1 MAIETTVHHEDA
13 TTTTTTNLQNNSE
26 VQTALINGARR
37 IENMNEL
44 APTGPE
50 AETLTK
56 AEVPEQA
63 VETEIPES
71 PSVTSEFEPV
81 LTPAL
86 AIEASPSTNGPHE
99 AGKVYQLSLADI
111 NTNPAN
117 PRTLNIKSKTGKCGL
132 GDEDLDDLAASIKSI
147 GLCHPIIV
155 QDTPAGIMIV
165 AGERRYR
172 AAKKAELTVIPA
184 IFTAANPALVAIIE
198 NLQRVDLT
206 GIQEAEALDRLRQSD
221 PKTYT
226 TAYIGQLIGK
236 HANSITEKLK
246 VATLPLSVR
255 DKFRDEVKCSSA
267 LLRLARQTYDRE
279 LKDAG
284 ITTDTSNDPDY
295 AKALLEYIKRLLD
308 SEKTANQLRDARK
321 SARKTVAP
329 ASKPAGTEPTAPEPN
344 DNASSPTPE
353 NRDNESGGIVD
364 APIAIDSAP
373 VVDHAVAN
381 TLSEVITLEPDS
393 VRTGVVVTTMAD
405 SFVKAALDLRTAY
418 TDKLHGITD
427 LTEQRLIIEQVLP
440 EESRVLVVIYLGEIL
455 NLLGGL
461 K

>member
-1 MAIETTVHHEDA
+1 MAIKTTVHPKDA
-13 TTTTTTNLQNNSE
+13 TTATTTDLQNNSE
-26 VQTALINGARR
+26 VQTALINDAKG
-37 IENMNEL
+37 IENMNNL
-44 APTGPE
+44 TTTGPD
-50 AETLTK
+50 AETQTIT
-56 AEVPEQA
+56 EVPEQA
-63 VETEIPES
+63 VETEIAGS
-71 PSVTSEFEPV
+71 PSVASELEPV
-81 LTPAL
+81 LTPAV
-86 AIEASPSTNGPHE
+86 AIEASPSASGTHE
-99 AGKVYQLSLADI
+99 LGKVYQLSLTDI

-117 PRTLNIKSKTGKCGL
+117 PRTLNLKSKTSKCGL

-155 QDTPAGIMIV
+155 QDTPAGVMIV

-172 AAKKAELTVIPA
+172 AAKKAELTEIPVM
-184 IFTAANPALVAIIE
+184 FTAANPALVTIIE

-255 DKFRDEVKCSSA
+255 DEFRDEIKCSSA

-279 LKDAG
+279 LKDSG
-284 ITTDTSNDPDY
+284 VTTDTSNDPGY

-321 SARKTVAP
+321 SARKTVVP
-329 ASKPAGTEPTAPEPN
+329 ASKPAGKEPTAPELN
-344 DNASSPTPE
+344 DNASAPTPE
-353 NRDNESGGIVD
+353 NRDNDSGGIVD
-364 APIAIDSAP
+364 APIPIDSAP
-373 VVDHAVAN
+373 VADDAVAN
-381 TLSEVITLEPDS
+381 TLSEVITLELDS
-393 VRTGVVVTTMAD
+393 ARTGVVATTTAD
-405 SFVKAALDLRTAY
+405 SMVKAARDLRTAY

-427 LTEQRLIIEQVLP
+427 LTEQRLIIEQILP
-440 EESRVLVVIYLGEIL
+440 EESRVLVVTYLSEIL